1 MIDPVSAELELRARL
16 SLPWKPALAAAV
28 ALHALAVI
36 ALLLAP
42 ARRTRPL
49 LLPSV
54 LVRFVAPAALAHLQP
69 PSATGTT
76 QRVTASAPPAAR
88 SAPTR
93 ALTHAKPAPP
103 KATAEKSLASAGPT
117 AAGAA
122 NASTAS
128 GGAAT
133 APGLTGHGVGVDA
146 GTGNDGEAFP
156 FSYYLERVLAA
167 IEQSWFKPAVAPE
180 TRCRVLCRVERS
192 GRLLEAGIEDASAV
206 PAFDRAA
213 LRAVYAASPFPPLP
227 QAYTGTVLTLHLEFG
242 P

>member
-1 MIDPVSAELELRARL
+1 MIDPVSAELELRERL

-28 ALHALAVI
+28 ALHALAATV
-36 ALLLAP
+36 LLLVP

-54 LVRFVAPAALAHLQP
+54 LVRFVAPAALAHP
-69 PSATGTT
+69 HPSSATGTP
-76 QRVTASAPPAAR
+76 QHATAPMPTAAQSAPP
-88 SAPTR
+88 R
-93 ALTHAKPAPP
+93 ALAHTKPTPP
-103 KATAEKSLASAGPT
+103 KAAAEKRLASAGPT
-117 AAGAA
+117 AAVAA
-122 NASTAS
+122 NPPTA
-128 GGAAT
+128 GAGAAT

-192 GRLLEAGIEDASAV
+192 GRLVEAGIEEVSAV
-206 PAFDRAA
+206 PAYDRAA

>member
-42 ARRTRPL
+42 ARRSRPL
-49 LLPSV
+49 LFPSV
-54 LVRFVAPAALAHLQP
+54 LVRFVAPAALVHPHP
-69 PSATGTT
+69 PSATVAT
-76 QRVTASAPPAAR
+76 QHATAPAPPAAR
-88 SAPTR
+88 SAPRR
-93 ALTHAKPAPP
+93 ALAPAKPAQP
-103 KATAEKSLASAGPT
+103 KAAAEKIVASAGPT
-117 AAGAA
+117 AAVAA
-122 NASTAS
+122 NTPAAST
-128 GGAAT
+128 GAAT
-133 APGLTGHGVGVDA
+133 GPALTSHGIGVDA
-146 GTGNDGEAFP
+146 GTSNNGEAFP
-156 FSYYLERVLAA
+156 FSYYLERVLVA
-167 IEQSWFKPAVAPE
+167 IEQSWFKPPVAPE
-180 TRCRVLCRVERS
+180 TRCRVLCRVDRS
-192 GRLLEAGIEDASAV
+192 GRLVEAGIEEASAV